1 MQLDNTLYAG
11 VQIAHNFGA
20 AAVVGLPL
28 AALGLKATGPT
39 LRKIYWLA
47 LLAWLVQSASGVGF
61 GMVSYFVVGELPEI
75 HDLALGAL
83 CVKILCA
90 VLSIVLLAAKLLDF
104 DWAGTDRAALKSLAG
119 FGSATLLS
127 AAILRWFS

>member
-1 MQLDNTLYAG
+1 MQLDNALYAG
-11 VQIAHNFGA
+11 VQIVHNFGA

-28 AALGLKATGPT
+28 AALRFEATGPT
-39 LRKIYWLA
+39 LRGIYWLA
-47 LLAWLVQSASGVGF
+47 LLAWLAQSASGVGF

-90 VLSIVLLAAKLLDF
+90 ILSIVLLAAKLLKLA
-104 DWAGTDRAALKSLAG
+104 WAGSDRAALKRLAG
-119 FGSATLLS
+119 LGSAALLC

>member
-20 AAVVGLPL
+20 TAVVGLPL
-28 AALGLKATGPT
+28 AALIFGATEPT

-90 VLSIVLLAAKLLDF
+90 LLSVILLASKLRKF
-104 DWAGTDRAALKSLAG
+104 AWAGSDGVALKSLVG
-119 FGSATLLS
+119 FGSVALLC

>member
-1 MQLDNTLYAG
+1 MQLDNALYTG

-28 AALGLKATGPT
+28 AALRFEATGPT
-39 LRKIYWLA
+39 LRRIYWLA

-61 GMVSYFVVGELPEI
+61 GLVSYFVVGEQPEI

-90 VLSIVLLAAKLLDF
+90 ILSMGLLAAKLIGLA
-104 DWAGTDRAALKSLAG
+104 WAGSDRTALQRLSVLGSVALFCAAV
-119 FGSATLLS
+119 
-127 AAILRWFS
+127 LRWFS